1 MKIGVLTLNLHNNFG
16 GIIQAYALQKV
27 LREMGHNV
35 VLIDK
40 SKYVSVGP
48 WYKKYPIYIKRA
60 IQKYLLP
67 QGYELLPIEQK
78 GNPIDLIAS
87 NEPKKVAIKLI
98 SENDGLSNDDIYAAL
113 YDFIRTAK
121 IEGCTNLLIAVD
133 SERLLSLT
141 EVDDKYITPL
151 TLEWMQVK

>member
-1 MKIGVLTLNLHNNFG
+1 MNKIL
-16 GIIQAYALQKV
+16 
-27 LREMGHNV
+27 
-35 VLIDK
+35 D
-40 SKYVSVGP
+40 
-48 WYKKYPIYIKRA
+48 A

-87 NEPKKVAIKLI
+87 KEPKKVAIKLI
-98 SENDGLSNDDIYAAL
+98 SENDGLSNDDIYAAI

-121 IEGCTNLLIAVD
+121 IKGCTNLLIAVD

>member
-1 MKIGVLTLNLHNNFG
+1 MNKIL
-16 GIIQAYALQKV
+16 
-27 LREMGHNV
+27 
-35 VLIDK
+35 D
-40 SKYVSVGP
+40 
-48 WYKKYPIYIKRA
+48 A

-67 QGYELLPIEQK
+67 QGYELLTIEQK

-133 SERLLSLT
+133 SERLLSLA
-141 EVDDKYITPL
+141 EVDDKNVAPM